1 MLATLHLFLCF
12 RAFHPPISLLRK
24 LKERTVKKLAQ
35 SHTANREELEQWL
48 SSDEPQ
54 SSCCTSSQSSSLW
67 SREKGVFSSVQF
79 SHSVLSDSLRPHE
92 SQHARLQSSSLWSRE
107 KGGFSSGIHK
117 YSSPSGKL
125 HLFKPRRHVFFQ
137 SQKGGIGWV
146 GSDTHIHFFLDGPLL
161 SNLINTGQRTCC
173 SRSRSQEL
181 RLGTEPCIPDQC
193 TCPQGWSQSHSF
205 LPWNSFST
213 PWGINW
219 EDLSALIVWLYSCG
233 V

>member
-1 MLATLHLFLCF
+1 MGLSACSKPRPLIEGLWTIYSGF
-12 RAFHPPISLLRK
+12 SLGTYDQN
-24 LKERTVKKLAQ
+24 ET
-35 SHTANREELEQWL
+35 
-48 SSDEPQ
+48 
-54 SSCCTSSQSSSLW
+54 SQSLTRFFLAS
-67 SREKGVFSSVQF
+67 GFQFSSVQF

-193 TCPQGWSQSHSF
+193 TCPQG
-205 LPWNSFST
+205 
-213 PWGINW
+213 
-219 EDLSALIVWLYSCG
+219 
-233 V
+233 